1 MTTTRDYDEAF
12 DLVKEGSARLLFGER
27 RRIEDR
33 VDLAQHLVATLK
45 RRSSWQ
51 PSGSS
56 SDAKRHLFEYV

>member
-12 DLVKEGSARLLFGER
+12 DLVKERSARLLFGER

-33 VDLAQHLVATLK
+33 VDLAQHLVAALK

-51 PSGSS
+51 
-56 SDAKRHLFEYV
+56 